1 MNLIRKLWNFA
12 FHTRD
17 GLYLVFGVLT
27 TLVSIAVFAVC
38 DLLFGE
44 ERLILN
50 TVLKNVAGIL
60 FAYFTNRTIVFKSQN
75 KTAAAKTAE
84 FIQFTVTLSLI
95 HI

>member
-60 FAYFTNRTIVFKSQN
+60 FAYFTNRTIDFQESEQDGR
-75 KTAAAKTAE
+75 AE
-84 FIQFTVTLSLI
+84 NR
-95 HI
+95 